1 MSMAAA
7 NNKTVDEVV
16 TQTSNDRVKTANEA
30 GSLLASEQNLSNEQD
45 AEKQKANGK
54 WFFEER
60 QQTRFSCLF
69 ANAGDAKPA
78 R

>member
-1 MSMAAA
+1 LGAAAGPIALVVALGMSMAAA

-54 WFFEER
+54 
-60 QQTRFSCLF
+60 
-69 ANAGDAKPA
+69 
-78 R
+78 

>member
-1 MSMAAA
+1 MGAAAGPIALVVALGMSMAAA

-54 WFFEER
+54 
-60 QQTRFSCLF
+60 
-69 ANAGDAKPA
+69 
-78 R
+78 